1 MRRGLMRWDED
12 ELPKGVLLERRTRL
26 QAAMRHDRLDGLLI
40 YTNLVRPSAVCWI
53 TGFTPYWIDSLLLV
67 PQNGFPILATAL
79 SKRVADWV
87 RSTSNLDEIINTPR
101 PGSAIGA
108 RLAASGASRIGVL
121 EIDALPS
128 GLYDDLVS
136 GAPAV
141 ELSDASD
148 TFASCRRPIDGVE
161 RKLIE
166 RADALACAALDQPW
180 LADAEDA
187 GELAGAVEKHARLNA
202 AEEAYIAVAP
212 DLDSD
217 RRLIRVT
224 QGVPLGRRFAVRASI
239 AYKGSWVRCTRT
251 FARDSLGA
259 SAIARGDAW
268 LRQFVSSL
276 PADEPLN
283 AVLAGALA
291 SLPGAELA
299 SWRAETSLGSYPLEV
314 VASSGSAARYLLPAG
329 AFAVLTVQLT
339 IEGIPWLGAMTAF
352 IAGQ

>member
-1 MRRGLMRWDED
+1 MRWDED
-12 ELPKGVLLERRTRL
+12 DLPKAVLLERRTRL
-26 QAAMRHDRLDGLLI
+26 QAAMRRDRLDGSLI
-40 YTNLVRPSAVCWI
+40 YTNLIRPSAVCWL

-67 PQNGFPILATAL
+67 PQDGQPILATAL

-101 PGSAIGA
+101 PGSAIGE
-108 RLAASGASRIGVL
+108 RLAATGASRIGVL
-121 EIDALPS
+121 EIDALPG

-141 ELSDASD
+141 ELSDARD
-148 TFASCRRPIDGVE
+148 TFASCRRPIDSAE
-161 RKLIE
+161 LKLIA
-166 RADALACAALDQPW
+166 RADALAGAALDQPQ
-180 LADAEDA
+180 LENATDA

-224 QGVPLGRRFAVRASI
+224 QGVSLGRRYAVRASI
-239 AYKGSWVRCTRT
+239 AYKGSWVRRMRT

-259 SAIARGDAW
+259 SVIGRGDGW
-268 LRQFVSSL
+268 LRQLVSSL

-283 AVLAGALA
+283 AVLAGAVA
-291 SLPGAELA
+291 NLPGAELA
-299 SWRAETSLGSYPLEV
+299 SWMVETSIGSYPLEV
-314 VASSGSAARYLLPAG
+314 IASSRSAARDSLPAG
-329 AFAVLTVQLT
+329 AFVVLTVELK
-339 IEGIPWLGAMTAF
+339 IEGVLWLGAMPAF
-352 IAGQ
+352 IAGA